1 MRVLLLVFTLVIF
14 ISGSI
19 FSANAEQRSKN
30 VERFSYSR
38 GIAKAMKS
46 VVSLYA
52 IKNVDGKNL
61 DIKEEKSLG
70 SGVIVS
76 KEGLIVT
83 NSHII
88 LGAKKIEIVMPNNDT
103 YTANIIAT
111 DKSLDLAILK
121 INSKNKKTFIKA
133 QFADS
138 DSLKVGDVVF
148 SLGNPFGIGQSA
160 SMGIVSAL
168 GRVNLNIEN
177 AQYLIQTDAAV
188 NPGNSGGALI
198 DVDGNVVGIS
208 SSIMSKTAN
217 FSGVS
222 FAVPS
227 NAVKFVIDSLT
238 EVGEIK
244 KSWFGVRAENI
255 TQDMKKRLE
264 LESRNGVRVTQIA
277 VNSPAHSAGVK
288 VGDILIEINK
298 LEIMNTSSL
307 TAIVPTLP
315 VNRKLALKIIRKGK
329 EVDLDIKLK
338 SIEARD
344 NSDNLV
350 IKGDNIFSGL
360 VIEKLSQEL
369 NYMLGLPL
377 NTQGFAVVN
386 KNKDISSKLNELNIQ
401 VGDIILSVNEKLL
414 KDTASI
420 KKALAKSQYK
430 NGWNIKV
437 LRSGK
442 EINLFVR

>member
-1 MRVLLLVFTLVIF
+1 MRALSLVLMMIAAV
-14 ISGSI
+14 GS
-19 FSANAEQRSKN
+19 FSANAAQRSKN
-30 VERFSYSR
+30 VERASYSK

-52 IKNVDGKNL
+52 VKNSQMPRNKQN
-61 DIKEEKSLG
+61 EEKSLG

-83 NSHII
+83 NSHIV
-88 LGAKKIEIVMPNNDT
+88 LGAEIVEVLTPDNNK

-121 INSKNKKTFIKA
+121 INSKGKKNFIKA
-133 QFADS
+133 NFANS
-138 DSLKVGDVVF
+138 DSLRVGDVVF
-148 SLGNPFGIGQSA
+148 SLGNPFGVGQSA

-227 NAVKFVIDSLT
+227 NAVKFIIDSLT
-238 EVGEIK
+238 DVGEIK
-244 KSWFGVRAENI
+244 KSWFGVRGENI
-255 TQDMKKRLE
+255 TQDMKKRLR
-264 LESRNGVRVTQIA
+264 LDSKNGVYVTQIA
-277 VNSPAHSAGVK
+277 VDSPAHFAGVK
-288 VGDILIEINK
+288 VGDVLVKIHNFV
-298 LEIMNTSSL
+298 IMNTSSL
-307 TAIVPTLP
+307 TAVVPTLP
-315 VNRKLALKIIRKGK
+315 VNRKMMLEIIRKGK
-329 EVDLDIKLK
+329 NIELDIKLK
-338 SIEARD
+338 SMGARGSS
-344 NSDNLV
+344 NQLS

-360 VIEKLSQEL
+360 VVEQLSQEL

-377 NTQGFAVVN
+377 NTKGFAVVDKKAS
-386 KNKDISSKLNELNIQ
+386 KNLNELNIL
-401 VGDIILSVNEKLL
+401 VGDIILAVNGKYL
-414 KDTASI
+414 KDIDSM

-437 LRSGK
+437 LRAKK
-442 EINLFVR
+442 EINLFVK